1 VLDASDAEFAAEFLM
16 PPHRATEFARTN
28 ETDFAYCWMALAG
41 SG

>member
-28 ETDFAYCWMALAG
+28 ETDFAYSLDG
-41 SG
+41 IGRFR